1 MTEHFTR
8 EEAETW
14 EALQI
19 ADKGRKPVAVYM
31 QAEIDALRAT
41 TAKLKE
47 WEAQGDK
54 AYKRGFS
61 DGMKEAPTGE
71 SWIRAI
77 DEAMVGAHI
86 GVAEMAD
93 DYGTA
98 KKKLNALICWSVQ
111 VDRDLSHALP
121 AQPAEPAKDVGV
133 LVEALERK
141 LPGGKQTDDFES
153 SRIGDYNQGWND
165 YRKAVKKMFKNINMN
180 NSENSNPDAY
190 LYSLEYG
197 EKVVDTKV
205 SIHQL
210 NYPFGVAG
218 ADYLVR
224 NDDGVSY
231 VRQTKLYAALS
242 RAQAAPAVGV
252 PDACVWTPDTDYETD
267 VHYSACGEAWSFI
280 EGGPKENKVRFCQ
293 GCGKPVKLTYQPKI
307 GGV

>member
-41 TAKLKE
+41 TAKLKG
-47 WEAQGDK
+47 WDAQGDK

-121 AQPAEPAKDVGV
+121 AQPAEPVNAELTAFKLQLASELKKDCT
-133 LVEALERK
+133 K
-141 LPGGKQTDDFES
+141 
-153 SRIGDYNQGWND
+153 
-165 YRKAVKKMFKNINMN
+165 
-180 NSENSNPDAY
+180 SN
-190 LYSLEYG
+190 
-197 EKVVDTKV
+197 
-205 SIHQL
+205 
-210 NYPFGVAG
+210 AG
-218 ADYLVR
+218 AKRIKYTPEHGLAILAVR
-224 NDDGVSY
+224 HPN
-231 VRQTKLYAALS
+231 LA
-242 RAQAAPAVGV
+242 
-252 PDACVWTPDTDYETD
+252 
-267 VHYSACGEAWSFI
+267 
-280 EGGPKENKVRFCQ
+280 KVM
-293 GCGKPVKLTYQPKI
+293 K
-307 GGV
+307 